1 MNITLKVVMLWVLLA
16 LGIVVHSL
24 LETGEALYFSPLPE
38 EPYGDGIPMF
48 AHVLNIVSI
57 IIPMIFA
64 LLSLF
69 LTSKGF
75 IWTALIYAS
84 VLTLLHIFH
93 VMEDGSFG
101 NISQLLLLT
110 LLPVASVLLVVTLN
124 QWRKEKGGA

>member
-1 MNITLKVVMLWVLLA
+1 MLWVLLA

-24 LETGEALYFSPLPE
+24 LETGEALFFSPLPE

-48 AHVLNIVSI
+48 AHVLNIASI
-57 IIPMIFA
+57 IIPMVFA

-93 VMEDGSFG
+93 VVEDGSFG

-110 LLPVASVLLVVTLN
+110 FIPIASVLLVITLN